1 MVYGQNPKYPK
12 QWVFGR
18 KVPNRNVSNDYLI
31 VNNHNRSRAQIIGVG
46 EIPLNRKGLLSSR
59 NGGDEEIV

>member
-1 MVYGQNPKYPK
+1 M

-18 KVPNRNVSNDYLI
+18 EVLNRDVSNDYDL
-31 VNNHNRSRAQIIGVG
+31 VTNHNISRAQIIGVG
-46 EIPLNRKGLLSSR
+46 EIPLNRKGLLSAH

>member
-1 MVYGQNPKYPK
+1 MDKILTIV

-18 KVPNRNVSNDYLI
+18 KVPNRDMSNDYDL
-31 VNNHNRSRAQIIGVG
+31 VVNHNISRAQINGVG
-46 EIPLNRKGLLSSR
+46 ENPLNRKGLLSAR

>member
-1 MVYGQNPKYPK
+1 MIYGQNPKYSK

-31 VNNHNRSRAQIIGVG
+31 VNNHNKSRAQIIGVG